1 MHDDSDQMHVDAEE
15 AGESSYSFCEI
26 CLERKDSDQMFKT
39 ESCVHSFCSDCIGK
53 HVATKIQESI
63 TVVTCPGLD
72 CKGVIELDA
81 CRAVLPKDVLDRW
94 DETLCFQNTDVVV
107 EVDKIE
113 GSNHEKDD
121 GAGFEADEQ
130 VVEINIDEGDL

>member
-26 CLERKDSDQMFKT
+26 CLKRKDSDQIFKT
-39 ESCVHSFCSDCIGK
+39 ESCVHSFCSVCIGK

-94 DETLCFQNTDVVV
+94 NEALCFRNTDDVV

-121 GAGFEADEQ
+121 GAGFEAEEQ
-130 VVEINIDEGDL
+130 VEVNIDEGDF